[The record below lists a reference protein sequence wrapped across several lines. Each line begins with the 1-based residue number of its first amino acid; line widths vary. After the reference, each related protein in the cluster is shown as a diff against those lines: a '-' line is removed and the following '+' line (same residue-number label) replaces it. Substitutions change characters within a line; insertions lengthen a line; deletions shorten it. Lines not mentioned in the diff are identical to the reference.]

1 MGTKEMTY
9 KYFSGAQEENILR
22 GLPNIYRHNGRE
34 TYLLMEWGTWSLLCS
49 GTVEEVESLFKP
61 ITEKQVKSI
70 IIKRT
75 LKK

>member
-1 MGTKEMTY
+1 MTY

-34 TYLLMEWGTWSLLCS
+34 TYLLMEWGTWSLCS
-49 GTVEEVESLFKP
+49 GTVEGVERLFKP
-61 ITEKQVKSI
+61 ITEKEAKSI
-70 IIKRT
+70 LIKWE